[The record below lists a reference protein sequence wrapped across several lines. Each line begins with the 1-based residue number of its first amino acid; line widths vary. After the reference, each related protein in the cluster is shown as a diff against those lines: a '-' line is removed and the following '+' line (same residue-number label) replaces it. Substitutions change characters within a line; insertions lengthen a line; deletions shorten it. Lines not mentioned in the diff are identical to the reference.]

1 MLHASE
7 NPVIPV
13 IPVHV
18 PVIPVH
24 VPVIPVHDVP
34 VIPVHVIP
42 VIQTS
47 ESQAHM
53 TTYLWC
59 RSNTSL
65 PCIHCIYEREM
76 YRIMQELL
84 KEAEALCN
92 SWTRERRKTVKLF
105 RDLADVIQALE
116 EQSRVVKIAGGATSV
131 VGGLLTVAA
140 GISAIPT
147 GGATLPIAAAAGSAF
162 TSFGSVVLLTNEI
175 KDEIVQTKAAK
186 LLDKAIVNDRN
197 VSGRFWKVL
206 QTIGDI
212 INCVIYV
219 DGFGYNCYNSWKAE
233 SEVPKSENQ
242 AAVAFSKLSR
252 AGQVKRVIDN
262 IGLSSI
268 CLLWD
273 VKTLVETLVKVH
285 KGEILKVVS
294 GLRDQA
300 QKLEDEIPV
309 YKNKVELLK
318 RRAKEK
324 ELELLKQRAKL

>member
-1 MLHASE
+1 
-7 NPVIPV
+7 
-13 IPVHV
+13 
-18 PVIPVH
+18 
-24 VPVIPVHDVP
+24 
-34 VIPVHVIP
+34 
-42 VIQTS
+42 
-47 ESQAHM
+47 
-53 TTYLWC
+53 
-59 RSNTSL
+59 
-65 PCIHCIYEREM
+65 
-76 YRIMQELL
+76 MQELL

-92 SWTRERRKTVKLF
+92 SWTRERRKTVEQF
-105 RDLADVIQALE
+105 RDFADEIQALE
-116 EQSRVVKIAGGATSV
+116 EKSRVVKIAGGATSV

-147 GGATLPIAAAAGSAF
+147 GGATLPIAAAGSAF
-162 TSFGSVVLLTNEI
+162 TSVGSVVLLTNEI

-212 INCVIYV
+212 INCVIDV
-219 DGFGYNCYNSWKAE
+219 DGFGYNYYNLWKAE
-233 SEVPKSENQ
+233 SEVPKSGNQ
-242 AAVAFSKLSR
+242 AAVACGL
-252 AGQVKRVIDN
+252 IDN
-262 IGLSSI
+262 FGLSSI

-294 GLRDQA
+294 DLREQA